1 MALTEL
7 EVVLAWSKLLRR
19 SKMTTKLSRREFIK
33 SGTAL
38 GAAAVAAGS
47 GFTWTAGATRMVA
60 AEREVIDISAVG
72 GSDYFDNTNKAV
84 DMLGGMGQFVS
95 KDSRVA
101 VLINS
106 AFRNPGTIVNP
117 DIALAII
124 RLCFEA
130 GAKEVC
136 SLLNEKEAY
145 WSKSLLAEEHSEIL
159 AGLTRTDGTTKIEIP
174 QGKSLREV
182 QVLKDFLEYDVLI
195 DIPIVKDHTG
205 TNFTGT
211 LKNYMGV
218 SGASN
223 RYFHTGSNP
232 KSKGYYEEIPFL
244 SQCIADLNLLRKPD
258 LCVVDATEFVTSNG
272 PFGPGKLKKLD
283 KVVAGV
289 DRVAM
294 DSYVAGFLGYKG
306 EDILMIKMAHEHG
319 LGEINIGKL
328 KISEV

>member
-1 MALTEL
+1 M
-7 EVVLAWSKLLRR
+7 SKI
-19 SKMTTKLSRREFIK
+19 SRREFIK
-33 SGTAL
+33 SGTTL
-38 GAAAVAAGS
+38 GAAAVAVGS
-47 GFTWTAGATRMVA
+47 GFTWTAGKKPPPVA
-60 AEREVIDISAVG
+60 AGKEEIDIAAVG
-72 GSDYFDNTNKAV
+72 GSNYFNSTVKAV
-84 DMLGGMGQFVS
+84 DMLGGMDKFVS
-95 KDSRVA
+95 KGARVA

-117 DIALAII
+117 DIAIAVI
-124 RLCFEA
+124 RMCFEA
-130 GAKEVC
+130 GAKDVC
-136 SLLNEKEAY
+136 SLLNEGKAY
-145 WSKSLLAEEHSEIL
+145 WDKSRLAAEHGDML
-159 AGLTRTDGTTKIEIP
+159 ASLTRTDGTTKIEIP

-218 SGASN
+218 SGPSN

-232 KSKGYYEEIPFL
+232 KSKGYYEEVPFL

-272 PFGPGKLKKLD
+272 PFGPGQLKKLE

-289 DRVAM
+289 DRVAV
-294 DSYVAGFLGYKG
+294 DSYVSGFLGYKG
-306 EDILMIKMAHEHG
+306 EDILMIKMSHEHG
-319 LGEINIGKL
+319 LGEIDAGKL
-328 KISEV
+328 KIAEV